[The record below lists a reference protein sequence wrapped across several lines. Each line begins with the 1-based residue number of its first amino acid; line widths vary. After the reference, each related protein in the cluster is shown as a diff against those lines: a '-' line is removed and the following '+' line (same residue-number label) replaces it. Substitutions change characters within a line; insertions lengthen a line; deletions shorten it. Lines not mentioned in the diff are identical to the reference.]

1 MSRQKNSEN
10 DNTIKRSP
18 SPEESSLELAEE
30 QKAHQE
36 HLRRLRKYKKKHKQ
50 QMVGLAL
57 ELLLLVVVI
66 GGYMAISWGQKVI
79 NNMMTK
85 DTTVPSE
92 ASTLAPHTLYPG
104 ESTTLATDA
113 SGEPIRTTA
122 PTTTIEQVSWTDT
135 EGVVYTDTMPPSEP
149 YTNPLHRRAVE
160 AQEGY
165 DTIVIF
171 GVDARDNVNLIRGTQ
186 GDVIIIISI
195 DKANGEMRLASV
207 YRDFFFEFATGQ
219 FCKLADAYNRYG
231 AAQVMQGLNRN
242 LDLNITNF
250 VAVNWAAEAELIDML
265 GGIELEVT
273 ATEAKELD
281 KYIYEIEVATGR
293 KTNIK
298 NWNYEPGL
306 KYMDG
311 IHAVAYSRIRHNTGG
326 DFARTERQRKVIST
340 VLSKVK
346 TLRNITT
353 VIKIVEM
360 VSQNVK
366 TNMDSSQILD
376 FAVNAGRYRISD
388 TMGFPQNPTSVETRL
403 YLIADQVF
411 VKDVSDLHRFLYQLE
426 DYEPSDN
433 VKRIE
438 AAHQNFIRTGDYAGR
453 ED

>member
-1 MSRQKNSEN
+1 MSWQKNTEQ
-10 DNTIKRSP
+10 DNTIKRNP

-50 QMVGLAL
+50 QIVGLAL

-79 NNMMTK
+79 DNMRV
-85 DTTVPSE
+85 TTAPSE
-92 ASTLAPHTLYPG
+92 ATTLAPQTRYPG

-113 SGEPIRTTA
+113 SGETIRTTA
-122 PTTTIEQVSWTDT
+122 ATTTIEQVSWTDT

-149 YTNPLHRRAVE
+149 YTNPLPSRVVE
-160 AQEGY
+160 AQQGY
-165 DTIVIF
+165 ETIVVF
-171 GVDARDNVNLIRGTQ
+171 GVDARDNVNLIRGAQ
-186 GDVIIIISI
+186 GDVIILISI
-195 DKANGEMRLASV
+195 DKGSGEMRLASV
-207 YRDFFFEFATGQ
+207 YRDFFFEFTTGQ

-231 AAQVMQGLNRN
+231 AEQVMAGLNRN

-265 GGIELEVT
+265 GGIEMEVT
-273 ATEAKELD
+273 TEEAIELD
-281 KYIYEIEVATGR
+281 QFIYEIEVATGR
-293 KTNIK
+293 KTRIK
-298 NWNYEPGL
+298 NWNYEAGM
-306 KYMDG
+306 KHMDG
-311 IHAVAYSRIRHNTGG
+311 VYAVAYSRIRRNNTGG

-340 VLSKVK
+340 ILSKVK
-346 TLRNITT
+346 DLRNLAT

-376 FAVNAGRYRISD
+376 FAVNATRYRISD
-388 TMGFPQNPTSVETRL
+388 TMGFPQHPTSMEIKMFL
-403 YLIADQVF
+403 LADDVF
-411 VKDVSDLHRFLYQLE
+411 AQDVSDLHHFLYQLE
-426 DYEPSDN
+426 DYVPSDN

-438 AAHQNFIRTGDYAGR
+438 EAHQSFIRTGYYSGPDN
-453 ED
+453 

>member
-1 MSRQKNSEN
+1 MSWKNNTEQ
-10 DNTIKRSP
+10 DNTIKRNP
-18 SPEESSLELAEE
+18 SPEENSLELAEE

-50 QMVGLAL
+50 QIVGLAL

-66 GGYMAISWGQKVI
+66 GGYMAISWGQKVLE
-79 NNMMTK
+79 NMRV
-85 DTTVPSE
+85 TTAPSE
-92 ASTLAPHTLYPG
+92 ASTLAPQTLYPG
-104 ESTTLATDA
+104 ESTTLATDV
-113 SGEPIRTTA
+113 SGETIRTTA

-149 YTNPLHRRAVE
+149 YTNPRPSRVVE

-165 DTIVIF
+165 ETIVIF

-195 DKANGEMRLASV
+195 DKATGDMRLASV
-207 YRDFFFEFATGQ
+207 YRDFFFEFASGQ

-231 AAQVMQGLNRN
+231 AEQVMAGLNRN

-265 GGIELEVT
+265 GGIDIEVT
-273 ATEAKELD
+273 TEEATELD
-281 KYIYEIEVATGR
+281 NFIYEIEVATGR

-298 NWNYEPGL
+298 DWNYEPGL
-306 KYMDG
+306 KHMDG
-311 IHAVAYSRIRHNTGG
+311 IHAVAYSRIRKGNTGG
-326 DFARTERQRKVIST
+326 DFARTERQRKIMSII
-340 VLSKVK
+340 LKEVK
-346 TLRNITT
+346 SLRNITT
-353 VIKIVEM
+353 IVKIVEM
-360 VSQNVK
+360 VSHNIK

-376 FAVNAGRYRISD
+376 FAVNATRYRISD
-388 TMGFPQNPTSVETRL
+388 TVGFPQNPTSMDGQLFLV
-403 YLIADQVF
+403 ADNVF
-411 VKDVSDLHRFLYQLE
+411 TQDVSDLHHFLYQME

-438 AAHQNFIRTGDYAGR
+438 TAHQEFILTGYWTGPDN
-453 ED
+453 